1 MIIDTVAL
9 TKGIRAE
16 FNKALVTGP
25 GGRYDNAFTR
35 APSTAA
41 SETYGWIGQVPTLRE
56 WIGEKKVKS
65 LEDHSYTITNKDF
78 EGTIGVDRN
87 EIEDDQVGIIKPR
100 IQDLALRAKAFPSR
114 LVSDLVA
121 GGTTYLAYD
130 GSAFFADRTAP
141 NDNLLAGTGAT
152 TEALLLADLATA
164 RAAMMMFTDDVGEVM
179 EIEGDTIICPP
190 ALEVLFAR
198 LVTSQK
204 FTGGTTT
211 VAEQNFW
218 SGQIKNLIVDPRL
231 SDENDWYLAALQYP
245 LKPFI
250 YQDRKK
256 PKLIALDKEDSVE
269 NFMRKKLLYSVE
281 MRGNAGYGYFQMCV
295 KTVNG

>member
-1 MIIDTVAL
+1 MIIDTIAL

-56 WIGEKKVKS
+56 WVGEKKVKG
-65 LEDHSYTITNKDF
+65 LQDHSYTITNKDF

-100 IQDLALRAKAFPSR
+100 IQDLALRAKQFPSR
-114 LVSDLVA
+114 LVSDLVINGA
-121 GGTTYLAYD
+121 TYLAYD

-141 NDNLLAGTGAT
+141 NDNLLAGAGV
-152 TEALLLADLATA
+152 TEAHLYTGLTAA
-164 RAAMMMFTDDVGEVM
+164 RAAMMVFTDDEGEVM

-190 ALEVLFAR
+190 ALEVLFMKIAN
-198 LVTSQK
+198 SQAYV
-204 FTGGTTT
+204 GGSAT
-211 VAEQNFW
+211 VAEKNIWQ
-218 SGQIKNLIVDPRL
+218 SIIKNVIVDPRL
-231 SDENDWYLAALQYP
+231 SDADDWYLAAMQYP

-250 YQDRKK
+250 YQERKK
-256 PKLIALDKEDSVE
+256 AHIVSMDKDTDV
-269 NFMRKKLLYSVE
+269 NVFMRKKLMYSVE
-281 MRGNAGYGYFQMCV
+281 MRGNAGYGFFQMCV
-295 KTVNG
+295 KTVN